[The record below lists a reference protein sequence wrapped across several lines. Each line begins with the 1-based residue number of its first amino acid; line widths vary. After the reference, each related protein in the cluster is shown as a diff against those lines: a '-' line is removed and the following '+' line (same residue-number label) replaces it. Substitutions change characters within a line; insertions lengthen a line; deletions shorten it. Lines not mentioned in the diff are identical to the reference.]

1 MRGSVHAKLM
11 QTNIVHCTGQ
21 ATLCKNN
28 NGNDDN
34 IYNKNKNMITIRK
47 TKILIIRIMI
57 NVQKHNCQTVADQQ
71 SKRHYQHKIESHWA
85 TITLHCQRDKKTFN
99 LLRCKI

>member
-1 MRGSVHAKLM
+1 MHGSVHAKLM

-34 IYNKNKNMITIRK
+34 IDNKNMITIRK

-57 NVQKHNCQTVADQQ
+57 NVQKHNRQTVADQQ
-71 SKRHYQHKIESHWA
+71 SKRHCQHKIESHWA
-85 TITLHCQRDKKTFN
+85 TITLHFQRDKKTFN